1 MDINATM
8 ISLPIKDVDET
19 IEYYF
24 KNFHFE
30 IRVAWPKENP
40 TFILLSNENNHLGFS
55 LSTQPIENNRETSIN
70 FDVNKIDDV
79 YNSIKDSVNI
89 IEPLANPEPNRKE
102 FSLLDCNGYKVT
114 LGEYMHDVK
123 QSTDNKSHH

>member
-30 IRVAWPKENP
+30 VRVAWPKENP
-40 TFILLSNENNHLGFS
+40 TFILLSNGNNHLGFS
-55 LSTQPIENNRETSIN
+55 LSSQSTDNNKETSIN
-70 FDVNKIDDV
+70 FDVNKIDEV
-79 YNSIKDSVNI
+79 YKKIKGNVNI
-89 IEPLANPEPNRKE
+89 VEPLANPEPNRKE
-102 FSLLDCNGYKVT
+102 FSLLDCNGYKITV
-114 LGEYMHDVK
+114 GEYKQDVK
-123 QSTDNKSHH
+123 PGTENSSHH